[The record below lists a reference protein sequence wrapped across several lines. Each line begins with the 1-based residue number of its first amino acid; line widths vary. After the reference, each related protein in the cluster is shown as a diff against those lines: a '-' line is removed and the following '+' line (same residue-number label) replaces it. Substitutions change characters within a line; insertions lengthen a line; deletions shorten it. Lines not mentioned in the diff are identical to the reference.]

1 MKINKILE
9 STKNNVVYDS
19 ENQPLFIGD
28 IVAYCGSREPGGL
41 FPVKKDIIKEIIVE
55 KNKIRLLNFNKLLFS
70 KTVLKISKIASSEEL
85 QNNEDLVN
93 YTLNKEK
100 EDKKQK
106 AKERITTKF
115 ILLAYEKD
123 TYKILLLL
131 KINSAPGKNINK
143 KIVAEYINKLKYNNY
158 YILNSNSEFEKF
170 SNNTIPYI
178 FKGSDINF
186 NFNYNSNSKQ
196 PNSFEQFEFYQLN
209 TNDIIHKKLLEQT
222 LNTYSNYYT
231 STIKCKLSNKSV
243 FIYYDNTTHNSI
255 IKILQNIFKYYI
267 TDKEDTI
274 INSFNNIIF
283 N

>member
-28 IVAYCGSREPGGL
+28 IVAYCGSREHGGL

-123 TYKILLLL
+123 TYKMLLLL

-143 KIVAEYINKLKYNNY
+143 KIVSEYINKLKYNNY
-158 YILNSNSEFEKF
+158 LNK
-170 SNNTIPYI
+170 
-178 FKGSDINF
+178 K
-186 NFNYNSNSKQ
+186 SK
-196 PNSFEQFEFYQLN
+196 NHRWFMYVY
-209 TNDIIHKKLLEQT
+209 KK
-222 LNTYSNYYT
+222 
-231 STIKCKLSNKSV
+231 KC
-243 FIYYDNTTHNSI
+243 I
-255 IKILQNIFKYYI
+255 
-267 TDKEDTI
+267 
-274 INSFNNIIF
+274 
-283 N
+283 